1 MAKGKKQPEENG
13 YQRFKNDLKA
23 GDFPRM
29 YVFYGE
35 ETFLIESCRNSLKK
49 KLVAGPAEE
58 FNYHRFNEENFS
70 IDALQEAVEAIPMLS
85 ERSLVEVTDINFF
98 AFPEYQREQMAELFS
113 DIPEYCTLLFLYDAE
128 PWKPDKRLKKLY
140 SAMDA
145 VCRQLCMNKQ
155 SDSELSDW
163 IRRQLRAAGKTISDD
178 LCRYLIAQTGGS
190 MWTMASELGKLSA
203 YTDQPSICKKD
214 IDDVVIPVL
223 EAQIFDITRDIGSR
237 NFDGALQKMQDLL
250 RQDTEPIA
258 ICAVIG
264 KQLREMYAAKVLSEQ
279 GKGAYDL
286 AKLYGLWDSAA
297 REVYGQAK
305 GFQKQQLRDAV
316 RLCAQTDY
324 AMKTSGGDQ
333 EDLLETM
340 ILRIGQLGGK

>member
-13 YQRFKNDLKA
+13 YQRFKDDLRS

-35 ETFLIESCRNSLKK
+35 ESYLIDSCRNTLKK

-70 IDALQEAVEAIPMLS
+70 LDALQEAVEAIPLMS
-85 ERSLVEVTDINFF
+85 DRTLVEVTDINFF
-98 AFPEYQREQMAELFS
+98 AFPESQRDQLTELFS
-113 DIPEYCTLLFLYDAE
+113 DIPDYCTLLFLYETVD
-128 PWKPDKRLKKLY
+128 WKPDKRMKKLY
-140 SAMDA
+140 RAMDA
-145 VCRQLCMNKQ
+145 VCRQLSMDKQ
-155 SDSELSDW
+155 SEKDLFKW
-163 IRRQLRAAGKTISDD
+163 IRNILGRSGKTISDE
-178 LCRYLIAQTGGS
+178 LCRYLITQTGGS
-190 MWTMASELGKLSA
+190 MWTISGELGKLSV
-203 YTDQPSICKKD
+203 YTDQPSICRKD

-223 EAQIFDITRDIGSR
+223 EARIFDITKDIGNR
-237 NFDGALQKMQDLL
+237 NFDEALQKLQDLL

-279 GKGAYDL
+279 GKSAYDL

-316 RLCAQTDY
+316 RLCAETDY

-333 EDLLETM
+333 EDLLETLV
-340 ILRIGQLGGK
+340 LRIGQLGGD